1 MLPQDLYVT
10 SSEHW
15 SPGLVAPPLIPFNPS
30 SVNLLFSISF
40 IIFIILIDLHLT
52 LRPSWFAGRFAKED
66 RNIFLLLLPLFC
78 ALGFLA
84 IENPK
89 IESRN
94 KLVQCLTVLSGRER
108 RLWLLRLFPAS
119 LLRHLFPVSATGAHL
134 ARTFSYSH
142 ITFFKL
148 NTILLPFII

>member
-66 RNIFLLLLPLFC
+66 RNIFLLLLPLFY
-78 ALGFLA
+78 ALRFLA
-84 IENPK
+84 IDNPK
-89 IESRN
+89 IESIL
-94 KLVQCLTVLSGRER
+94 KLVQCLTVLPCRVCQF
-108 RLWLLRLFPAS
+108 WLLRLF
-119 LLRHLFPVSATGAHL
+119 L
-134 ARTFSYSH
+134 AA
-142 ITFFKL
+142 
-148 NTILLPFII
+148 LLPHRFSRPRHRRTLGRDFIQFPLSRFYD